1 LLGIKLDWSCG
12 ANGVK
17 AGADPVC
24 AVDPAEPGYQGFAV
38 GPGDRDVTV
47 AQCDGD
53 LVEAFGHRQE
63 ELGGAARPFEQ
74 VEPMESCAQ
83 HHQSGV
89 NELTVLEAAR
99 AQAADERSE
108 PVDVAPCAAD
118 CFLTGGVH
126 GAGLPVL
133 PGEETRLHLV

>member
-74 VEPMESCAQ
+74 VEPMASCAQ

-89 NELTVLEAAR
+89 NELTSWRRPALRPPMSVL
-99 AQAADERSE
+99 S
-108 PVDVAPCAAD
+108 
-118 CFLTGGVH
+118 LWMS
-126 GAGLPVL
+126 LSVL
-133 PGEETRLHLV
+133 RIAS